1 MLNFKMFYLDKKKE
15 KKARLIL
22 KHSVGRIRLDCDSAH
37 VQAHLWSNYAW
48 RLSQINPYMQNS
60 SLYSIGF
67 HFSDSPSVPLA
78 VQTQTANNGSRVP
91 PSLVHSLS

>member
-15 KKARLIL
+15 KKARLII
-22 KHSVGRIRLDCDSAH
+22 KHSVGRIRLDCDSA
-37 VQAHLWSNYAW
+37 NYAW